1 MIGVREPLFL
11 LFCLLAIPVFFL
23 TRMTVGRLRFSSLGI
38 LPKGAATLRA
48 RLVWVPDSLVAL
60 SVVVFGVA
68 LAGPRL
74 EGGSTRVQREGI
86 AIMMAVDISG
96 SMKALDLATN
106 GVEDTRLD
114 VVQDVFV
121 EFVEGNPDDGLE
133 GRPDDAIGLVSFA
146 RNADAACPLTLDHGN
161 LVSIAK
167 GLEIVTQ
174 REDDGTAIGDAL
186 GLAVER
192 LRESEVSSRIIIL
205 LTDGVNNAG
214 EDSPLEAAQLAK
226 TLGIKVY
233 AIGAG
238 TNGLAPVRATDPFS
252 GREVLTQMRVEI
264 DESTLRQ
271 IADSTGGRY
280 FRATDGDSLR
290 EVYREIDGLEKSRVT
305 EDRIVEYD
313 EYYDFSMGLALLIA
327 CSGWLLGAS
336 LFRRLP

>member
-11 LFCLLAIPVFFL
+11 LICLLAIPVFFL
-23 TRMTVGRLRFSSLGI
+23 TRMTVGRLRFSSLKL
-38 LPKGAATLRA
+38 LPQQGSTLRA
-48 RLVWVPDSLVAL
+48 SLVWLPDFLVAL

-96 SMKALDLATN
+96 SMKALDLSQG
-106 GVEDTRLD
+106 GVEETRLD
-114 VVQDVFV
+114 VVKSVFK
-121 EFVEGNPDDGLE
+121 EFVKGNPEDGLE
-133 GRPDDAIGLVSFA
+133 GRADDAIGVVSFA
-146 RNADAACPLTLDHGN
+146 GHADAACPLTLDHGN
-161 LVSIAK
+161 LLSVVSD
-167 GLEIVTQ
+167 LEIVTE
-174 REDDGTAIGDAL
+174 RKEDGTAIGDAL

-192 LRESEVSSRIIIL
+192 LRKSEVASRIVIL

-238 TNGLAPVRATDPFS
+238 TNGLAPVRAQDPFS
-252 GREVLTQMRVEI
+252 GREILTQMRVEI
-264 DESTLRQ
+264 DEKTLQQ
-271 IADSTGGRY
+271 IAENTGGRY
-280 FRATDGDSLR
+280 FRATDGDSLKDI
-290 EVYREIDGLEKSRVT
+290 YREIDSLEKSRIT

-313 EYYDFSMGLALLIA
+313 EYYDFSMALALIIA
-327 CSGWLLGAS
+327 CSGWLLGATI
-336 LFRRLP
+336 FRRLP